1 MSKSYIDKILLNPKK
16 YNPYSH
22 MKPAV
27 KDGNFYFA
35 NCISFNMMENLTQFK
50 NKEISISKL
59 NLRLIGN
66 LSLLIA
72 KKNVITKKRKLKDK
86 IKLNSSKN
94 NKNLK
99 NIKKN
104 NNNEENINVNILEGY
119 ECYIPT
125 KRIPYFNKRPF
136 NEKSIARKESSK
148 VFRKNYKEK
157 IPPNLRNI
165 NFFRPSGR
173 FFTINKIQSNNTNTA
188 QNKPS
193 KRKSR
198 LSNISITERYSDG
211 FSNSIAYTNTN
222 TNVEDINDGN
232 DFSGENSL
240 FYGELDESNI
250 YDKSFFNS
258 LKAIPTFPK
267 YSQLCELI
275 ECPFDDALPPE
286 MKYKQYLII
295 FNEFMNEEDY
305 DDNINNNENNINIFQ
320 NNDNSII
327 NISQDTNDD
336 NNNNEMTNNKKAF
349 IINPSKYKD
358 YMNSDKNN
366 FLRTSS
372 KSGKLLKVNANIFS
386 NYYSSIINKT
396 SISDDNED
404 IEEYKNDESLFSFFE
419 TDEKD
424 MKNPSKK
431 INPKIKKLLPKS
443 AIKYINKMSN
453 QYIFLMYEKFK
464 IINDKYELAK
474 NYLYDEIMLKK
485 LFIQILKTFLLNI
498 GISTKKFYE
507 KLIKFEIHKKGAL
520 DFEHFMSIFELI
532 LLDNN
537 KENLRFK
544 FLFLLKIVSP
554 NDNNDQILTEKEM
567 DIFFDLI
574 GCERVYIN
582 NFCEIL
588 GERLILRYKAIYNN
602 EYADKNIAD
611 KSFIYRKIK
620 IILESFLDVLDS

>member
-27 KDGNFYFA
+27 KDSNFYFA

-86 IKLNSSKN
+86 IKLNSKN
-94 NKNLK
+94 NKKIK
-99 NIKKN
+99 NIQKT
-104 NNNEENINVNILEGY
+104 NNNEEDINFKILEGY

-250 YDKSFFNS
+250 YDKSFINS
-258 LKAIPTFPK
+258 LKAIPNFPK

-305 DDNINNNENNINIFQ
+305 DDNINSNENNINIFQ

-336 NNNNEMTNNKKAF
+336 NNNNEITSNKKAF

-404 IEEYKNDESLFSFFE
+404 IEEYKNDE
-419 TDEKD
+419 KD
-424 MKNPSKK
+424 MKNPAKK

-453 QYIFLMYEKFK
+453 KYIFLMYEKFK

-474 NYLYDEIMLKK
+474 NYLYDDIMLKK

-544 FLFLLKIVSP
+544 FLLLLKIVAP
-554 NDNNDQILTEKEM
+554 NDDNDQILTEKEM

-602 EYADKNIAD
+602 EYIDKNIAD

>member
-35 NCISFNMMENLTQFK
+35 NSISFNMMENLTQFK

-99 NIKKN
+99 NIKIN
-104 NNNEENINVNILEGY
+104 NNNEEDINVKILEGY

-250 YDKSFFNS
+250 YDKSFINS
-258 LKAIPTFPK
+258 LKAIPSFPK
-267 YSQLCELI
+267 YPQLCELI

-286 MKYKQYLII
+286 MKYKQYINI
-295 FNEFMNEEDY
+295 FTEFINEEEY

-419 TDEKD
+419 NDEKD

-453 QYIFLMYEKFK
+453 KYIFLMYEKFK

-474 NYLYDEIMLKK
+474 NYLYDDIMLKK

-544 FLFLLKIVSP
+544 FLLLLKIVAP
-554 NDNNDQILTEKEM
+554 NDDNDQILTEKEM

-588 GERLILRYKAIYNN
+588 GERLVLRYKAIYNN
-602 EYADKNIAD
+602 EYSDKNTAD